1 MDEVFIGSEALANAQ
16 LTRHELQRWYRPIY
30 RGVYVPRRSVVSL
43 TDRTVA
49 AWLSSSRRA
58 VIAGAAASALHGA
71 RWVDPDTPIELVSR
85 SCRPQAGLLV
95 RNERIGG
102 DEVTVVG
109 GLPVT
114 TPART
119 AFDLG
124 RHLARPDSIA
134 RLDALARATPFSPVD
149 VMGLAIR
156 YPGARG
162 LRRLKAVLPLVDSGA
177 QSPRESRL
185 RLLLVDAG
193 LPAPATQIPVVD
205 GYRVVAL
212 LDMGWE
218 EVKVAVEYDGDQH
231 RSDRQQYVKDIRR
244 LAALESRGW
253 IVIRVIA
260 EDHSADVV
268 NRVRNAL
275 ARRGLFV
282 EIDISQ
288 AATRTFAA

>member
-1 MDEVFIGSEALANAQ
+1 
-16 LTRHELQRWYRPIY
+16 
-30 RGVYVPRRSVVSL
+30 
-43 TDRTVA
+43 
-49 AWLSSSRRA
+49 
-58 VIAGAAASALHGA
+58 
-71 RWVDPDTPIELVSR
+71 
-85 SCRPQAGLLV
+85 
-95 RNERIGG
+95 
-102 DEVTVVG
+102 
-109 GLPVT
+109 
-114 TPART
+114 
-119 AFDLG
+119 
-124 RHLARPDSIA
+124 
-134 RLDALARATPFSPVD
+134 
-149 VMGLAIR
+149 MGLAIR

-282 EIDISQ
+282 EINISQ
-288 AATRTFAA
+288 TATRTFAA